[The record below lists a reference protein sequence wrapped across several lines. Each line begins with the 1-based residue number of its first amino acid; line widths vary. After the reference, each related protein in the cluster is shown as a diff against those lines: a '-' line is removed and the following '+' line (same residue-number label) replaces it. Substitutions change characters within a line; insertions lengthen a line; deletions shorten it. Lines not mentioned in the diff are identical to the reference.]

1 MQSDVNVMPAVRWK
15 PSDPRTLLVSVLLVV
30 VASAVLVRTLP
41 AMLGLFA
48 FMMIWYAAAARHPG
62 GIFALLRRLF
72 PFAAVILVLNALLV
86 PGDALLRIAG
96 HRILS
101 VQGAHDGVFFALRLG
116 VMLTAVSLLLAA
128 TDPESLARGVHDML
142 RRVSPSLAG
151 RVAFFIFLSMGFV
164 PLFVDEIQ
172 RVRVAQSFRGG
183 NLSGGMLQ
191 RAGSLRMWLV
201 PVLMSAVRRS
211 GELALAVELRDTRHR
226 LVDSIPAPRARA
238 IDIAWLV
245 LVIAA
250 VVVVSLGR

>member
-1 MQSDVNVMPAVRWK
+1 M
-15 PSDPRTLLVSVLLVV
+15 
-30 VASAVLVRTLP
+30 
-41 AMLGLFA
+41 
-48 FMMIWYAAAARHPG
+48 
-62 GIFALLRRLF
+62 LRRL
-72 PFAAVILVLNALLV
+72 
-86 PGDALLRIAG
+86 
-96 HRILS
+96 
-101 VQGAHDGVFFALRLG
+101 
-116 VMLTAVSLLLAA
+116 
-128 TDPESLARGVHDML
+128 
-142 RRVSPSLAG
+142 SPSLAG

-183 NLSGGMLQ
+183 NLRGGMLQ

-250 VVVVSLGR
+250 VVVVSMDR

>member
-1 MQSDVNVMPAVRWK
+1 
-15 PSDPRTLLVSVLLVV
+15 
-30 VASAVLVRTLP
+30 
-41 AMLGLFA
+41 
-48 FMMIWYAAAARHPG
+48 
-62 GIFALLRRLF
+62 
-72 PFAAVILVLNALLV
+72 
-86 PGDALLRIAG
+86 
-96 HRILS
+96 
-101 VQGAHDGVFFALRLG
+101 
-116 VMLTAVSLLLAA
+116 
-128 TDPESLARGVHDML
+128 
-142 RRVSPSLAG
+142 
-151 RVAFFIFLSMGFV
+151 MGFV

-183 NLSGGMLQ
+183 NLRGGMLQ

-250 VVVVSLGR
+250 VVVVSMDR